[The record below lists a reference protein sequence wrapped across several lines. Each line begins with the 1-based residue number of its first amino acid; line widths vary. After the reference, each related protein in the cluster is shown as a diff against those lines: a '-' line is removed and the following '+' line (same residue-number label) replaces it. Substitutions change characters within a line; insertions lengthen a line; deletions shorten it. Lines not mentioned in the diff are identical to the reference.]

1 MDKNTFIGLF
11 LIGAI
16 LIGFSYF
23 NGPTE
28 AEIERSRQV
37 RDSIESVNAKK
48 AEEAQMEQG
57 EASAGTQDETE
68 QDSVI
73 SPSDSLETTQK
84 TELYGVFAEHS
95 KGNEE
100 EYVIENDKM
109 IITLSSLGG
118 RVKSVV
124 LKDYQTY
131 DSSKLYLFDETSN
144 FNLNFFTK
152 DNKNIFTDELYFTT
166 SAESLKVSGDDQAT
180 FTMRLQ
186 IAPEKYIEYVY
197 GIEGNSYMINFDVNF
212 VGMNEVI
219 SNRASEVYLNWMI
232 NAPDQEKSMDNQR
245 KVTTVFYKYSGED
258 VDHVS
263 PNSDERMDYEASIKW
278 VSFKEQFFN
287 ATIIADGEFSK
298 SGAFA
303 STKTDESKPQYVKK
317 LQTSLTIPLKGM
329 PIESFGM
336 SFYFGPNKYNIL
348 NSFDNGMEDIID
360 LGWGIFGW
368 INKIAVIPVFNFLDG
383 FHLNYGII
391 ILILTILLK
400 LVLSP
405 ITYKTYLSSSK
416 MRVLRPEVNELNEKY
431 KDDPMKKQQAM
442 MALYRQTGVNP
453 LSGCIPLLIQ
463 MPILFAMYRFFPAS
477 IELRQE
483 SFLWADDLSTYDSIL
498 ELPYH
503 IPFYG
508 DHVSLFTLFMAVS
521 IIFYSKMN
529 SQMGGGMGG
538 SMEGPMAAQMKVMM
552 YVMPVM
558 MLFFFNSY
566 SAGLSYYYFLANVIS
581 ILQTLLIRKVF
592 IDENAIR
599 AKIEKNKRR
608 PKIAKKSGFQKRL
621 EDMAKQRGYQPPQSK
636 GGKKK

>member
-28 AEIERSRQV
+28 AEIERSRQM
-37 RDSIESVNAKK
+37 RDSIEAVQAENA
-48 AEEAQMEQG
+48 ALEQQRT
-57 EASAGTQDETE
+57 ESIQSASDTVGL
-68 QDSVI
+68 DSSI
-73 SPSDSLETTQK
+73 NAPDSLKSMQNES
-84 TELYGVFAEHS
+84 LYGVFASHAI
-95 KGNEE
+95 GEE
-100 EYVIENDKM
+100 KEYLIENEKM
-109 IITLSSLGG
+109 IIRLSSLGG
-118 RVKSVV
+118 RVKSVE
-124 LKDYQTY
+124 LKGYQTY
-131 DSSKLYLFDETSN
+131 DSSSLFLFDESSK

-152 DNKNIFTDELYFTT
+152 DNKNIFTDELYFTANT
-166 SAESLKVSGDDQAT
+166 EKLNVSGEDKQT
-180 FTMRLQ
+180 FAMRLQ
-186 IAPEKYIEYVY
+186 LAPDRYIEYVY
-197 GIEGNSYMINFDVNF
+197 GIQGNSFLIDFDINF

-219 SNRASEVYLNWMI
+219 SNRSSEVYLNWMI

-245 KVTTVFYKYSGED
+245 NVTTVFYKYEGED
-258 VDHVS
+258 ADNIS
-263 PNSDERMDYEASIKW
+263 PSSDEKMDFEASIKW

-287 ATIIADGEFSK
+287 ATLIADNTFSK

-303 STKTDESKPQYVKK
+303 ATETDENNPDYVKT
-317 LQTSLTIPLKGM
+317 LRTSLTVPLDGM
-329 PIESFGM
+329 PVENFGM
-336 SFYFGPNKYNIL
+336 AFYFGPNKYNVL
-348 NSFDNGMEDIID
+348 NKLENGMEDIID

-416 MRVLRPEVNELNEKY
+416 MRVLKPEVSELNEKF

-453 LSGCIPLLIQ
+453 LSGCIPMLIQ
-463 MPILFAMYRFFPAS
+463 MPILFAMYQFFPAS

-483 SFLWADDLSTYDSIL
+483 SFLWAEDLSTYDSIL
-498 ELPYH
+498 DLSFH

-508 DHVSLFTLFMAVS
+508 SHVSLFTLLMALSMV
-521 IIFYSKMN
+521 FYTRMN
-529 SQMGGGMGG
+529 SQMGGMG
-538 SMEGPMAAQMKVMM
+538 SASDGPMAAQMKIMM
-552 YVMPVM
+552 YVMPIM

-592 IDENAIR
+592 IDEDAIR
-599 AKIEKNKRR
+599 AKIEQNKKKPRVV
-608 PKIAKKSGFQKRL
+608 KKSGFQKRM
-621 EDMAKQRGYQPPQSK
+621 EEMAKQRGYQQPSK
-636 GGKKK
+636 GKKKN